1 MRELIVPMTKG
12 CLVALGSAR
21 FEVAEAGE
29 EDDAEGG
36 DERRPSSR
44 SPEKWGP
51 DAASI
56 T

>member
-12 CLVALGSAR
+12 CLVALGSAG
-21 FEVAEAGE
+21 FEAAEAGE
-29 EDDAEGG
+29 EDDAGG